1 MENKQDKNLSSLK
14 GIKTV
19 EEGKR
24 FESYIGWSFSKE
36 LKCEKYLLG
45 VGYSLK
51 EEKDLITHLLEKSK
65 IKIDERQQIIT
76 NLDKYEEDKEKKG
89 LKSLSRAGS
98 KLSQSESKSD
108 KNIITS
114 SENSNIS
121 DPNMKNDLTIN
132 NEIIITDSKK
142 NNKDNKNKKQK
153 KIIKKGLISKKLGD
167 IYGDIDVII
176 PNVQKINFENMLNE
190 KFYHHVDYKCIIFK
204 EEELKNLPDT
214 FHLLIETGLNFF
226 FRYAS

>member
-65 IKIDERQQIIT
+65 IKIDERQQIII
-76 NLDKYEEDKEKKG
+76 NLDKYEEEG
-89 LKSLSRAGS
+89 LKSLSSSGS
-98 KLSQSESKSD
+98 KLSKSESKSD

-142 NNKDNKNKKQK
+142 NNKDNKDKEQK
-153 KIIKKGLISKKLGD
+153 K
-167 IYGDIDVII
+167 
-176 PNVQKINFENMLNE
+176 
-190 KFYHHVDYKCIIFK
+190 
-204 EEELKNLPDT
+204 
-214 FHLLIETGLNFF
+214 
-226 FRYAS
+226 